1 VTPRTETVHHYHQ
14 RTKHQLWAYAR
25 ALGYMDWSTQP
36 DPFRSYGGAP
46 CLPLG
51 QPAPTPRPRY
61 EKIFRPGCVAIASPD
76 RDGISQLFFDSMA
89 LSAWK
94 RFQSSRWSL
103 RVNPSSG
110 NLHPTEAYLVAGP
123 VPGLSNSAGLYHYQ
137 PKEHAL
143 ELRTQLTA
151 AEWQQLVAV
160 LPARSLL
167 VGLTSIHWR
176 ESWKYGERAF
186 RYCQHD
192 AGHAIAALA
201 IAAAV
206 LGWQATLLEN
216 IEHPD
221 LAALLGIHAQTGLEA
236 EEPDCLL
243 AVHPQVAEAPFPL
256 PMETNR
262 AFSVPKAL
270 ADRLRAADLH
280 GVPNRLSAAHHEWP
294 VIDEVAAACR
304 RTVPPPDA
312 FWQSPDFENT
322 SLQSG
327 DSPHGAR
334 QIIRQ
339 RRSAVAMDGR
349 TGITRSAFY
358 QILLK
363 VMPGRDQVP
372 FSTLPWRPRIHLAL
386 FVHRVQDLE
395 PGIYF
400 LNRNARNLDELRAQL
415 RPEYAWTRPSACP
428 DSLDLWCLLVG
439 DARALARTIS
449 CHQDIA
455 ADGCFAAAML
465 AEFKEPLKEYGS
477 WFYKR
482 LHWEAG
488 LLGQVLYLEAEAT
501 GIRATGIGCFFDD
514 ATHEALGIRD
524 DRLQDLY
531 HFTVGGP
538 VEDARLETHPAYQQT
553 T

>member
-1 VTPRTETVHHYHQ
+1 MTPSTESVLGYHR

-25 ALGYMDWSTQP
+25 SLGYMDWSTQP
-36 DPFRSYGGAP
+36 DPFRTYGGAAA
-46 CLPLG
+46 LPLAR
-51 QPAPTPRPRY
+51 PAPSPLPRY
-61 EKIFRPGCVAIASPD
+61 EEVFLPGRVPVAPLD
-76 RDGISQLFFDSMA
+76 RDSISQLFFDSLA

-94 RFQSSRWSL
+94 QHQQSRWSL

-123 VPGLSNSAGLYHYQ
+123 ITGLTTKAGVHHYQ
-137 PKEHAL
+137 PRTHAL
-143 ELRTQLTA
+143 EVRAELTPGQWQELASQLP
-151 AEWQQLVAV
+151 E
-160 LPARSLL
+160 RSIL

-192 AGHAIAALA
+192 AGHAIGAIS

-206 LGWQATLLEN
+206 LGWQATLLEAVDH
-216 IEHPD
+216 EG
-221 LAALLGIHAQTGLEA
+221 LGGLLGVSTQTGLEA

-243 AVHPQVAEAPFPL
+243 ALYPQGDKVRSLTIAKI
-256 PMETNR
+256 T
-262 AFSVPKAL
+262 
-270 ADRLRAADLH
+270 ADFQ
-280 GVPNRLSAAHHEWP
+280 GTPNKLSSAHHEWS

-304 RTVPPPDA
+304 RTGPPPDA
-312 FWQSPDFENT
+312 FFATLELQNT
-322 SLQSG
+322 SLEIG
-327 DSPHGAR
+327 DSPLSAR
-334 QIIRQ
+334 QIVRQ

-349 TGITRSAFY
+349 TGITRDAFY

-386 FVHRVQDLE
+386 FVHRVEGLE

-400 LNRNARNLDELRAQL
+400 LNRNGRDLSGLEEQL
-415 RPEYAWTRPSACP
+415 NPDYTWTRPKACP
-428 DSLDLWCLLVG
+428 QSLDLWCLLLG
-439 DARALARTIS
+439 DARPLARTIS

-455 ADGCFAAAML
+455 ADGCFAVAML
-465 AEFKEPLKEYGS
+465 AEYRQSLVEYGP

-488 LLGQVLYLEAEAT
+488 LIGQVLYLEAEAT
-501 GIRATGIGCFFDD
+501 GIRSTGIGCFFDD
-514 ATHEALGIRD
+514 ATHEALGISD

-531 HFTVGGP
+531 HFTVGGA
-538 VEDARLETHPAYQQT
+538 VEDTRLETHPAYEEVT
-553 T
+553 